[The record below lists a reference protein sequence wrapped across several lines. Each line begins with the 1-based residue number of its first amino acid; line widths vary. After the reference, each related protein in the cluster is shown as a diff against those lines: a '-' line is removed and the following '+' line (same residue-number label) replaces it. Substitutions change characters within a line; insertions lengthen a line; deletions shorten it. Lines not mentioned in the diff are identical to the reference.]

1 MHRRMLAAVFVA
13 IFALPTFASAQVGQ
27 LRGDPAAAGTIR
39 ITPFIGYLTAFTR
52 SEEWLH
58 DSDDG
63 VAFLQ
68 SELRIAGGEAA
79 GLVLDIPVANGFGVT
94 AAAAYGSRGDTEV
107 TVFQTEDAFLVD
119 GHRVFLGRLGVSY
132 RMPQEVSDFV
142 LRRLGAA
149 VFAGGTMIHEQ
160 PRVRLAPEDALD
172 NATHFGVNLGLT
184 AELPFAGDRLALQV
198 GVEDNITWWNESAL
212 ASLPYVYLN
221 RPGASPDQTRVS
233 AGTSHQWLLRAGV
246 SVRLF

>member
-1 MHRRMLAAVFVA
+1 MHRRMLAAVFIA
-13 IFALPTFASAQVGQ
+13 TLALPTAASAQGGP
-27 LRGDPAAAGTIR
+27 LRGDPAAAGVR
-39 ITPFIGYLTAFTR
+39 ITPFIGYLAGFTR

-79 GLVLDIPVANGFGVT
+79 GLVLDLPLANGFGVT

-107 TVFQTEDAFLVD
+107 NVLQTEDAFLID
-119 GHRVFLGRLGVSY
+119 GHWIHLGRLGVSY

-142 LRRLGAA
+142 LRRLGATIH
-149 VFAGGTMIHEQ
+149 AGGMVVHER
-160 PRVRLAPEDALD
+160 PRQRLAPDDALD
-172 NATHFGVNLGLT
+172 TATHFGVNFGMT

-233 AGTSHQWLLRAGV
+233 TGASHQWLVRAGV